1 MKSQLVELPIPTS
14 EGIFLAHYSE
24 KGLAA
29 LDFPNAD
36 GLVAPP
42 AAAEVERVRKSDVGK
57 STVHP
62 EKVPQKVLGWHR
74 AATSALKA
82 ALAGRAV
89 KELPPLDWTGKTE
102 FQKAVWRVMLR
113 LGPGKTKSYGEVAEA
128 IGRPKAVRAVGSA
141 CGANSI
147 PVLVPCHRVLAAG
160 GKIGGFGSGLDWKR
174 TLLAKEGIEF

>member
-1 MKSQLVELPIPTS
+1 MKNQLVELPVATG

-36 GLVAPP
+36 GLVAPQSTRGN
-42 AAAEVERVRKSDVGK
+42 RVVNSKQIPLQILR
-57 STVHP
+57 
-62 EKVPQKVLGWHR
+62 WHR
-74 AATSALKA
+74 ITTEALKSV
-82 ALAGRAV
+82 LSGRAA
-89 KELPPLDWTGKTE
+89 KALPPLDWTGKTE
-102 FQKAVWRVMLR
+102 FQQSVWRAMLK
-113 LGPGKTKSYGEVAEA
+113 LGPGKTKSYGEIAEA
-128 IGRPKAVRAVGSA
+128 IGRPKAVRAVGGA

-174 TLLAKEGIEF
+174 TLLAKEGIEL